1 MSSLH
6 FHPLRVASVEADTDE
21 AVVVAFDVPAALRDT
36 FFTYRPGQ
44 YLTLRADI
52 GGEDLRRSYSI
63 CSGLQDGTLRV
74 GVRKVAGGRFS
85 SWVNDSVKAG
95 DELQV
100 FPPQGHFVL
109 PVLPQ
114 LDAAND
120 AAGASAG
127 RHYLGIAAGS
137 GITPILA
144 IMKTVLAS
152 EPASRFTLIY
162 GNRSQKST
170 MFKEEIEDLKNSYLT
185 RLALHPVFSREQ
197 IDAPLN
203 AGRLDVAKLGQF
215 LATVVD
221 VSDVDHSFVCGPLG
235 VIEAAETVLVQAGL
249 PVERLHIERFGAPD
263 AAAAQTHPVLPGDAP
278 EAVVTVVRDGI
289 QRDVEFRTGMP
300 SILDAI
306 AAGGLEAPYS
316 CKSGVCSTCR
326 AKVVEGRV
334 RMDRNFA
341 LDKVEV
347 AAGFVLC
354 CQAHPLTERVVVSF
368 DER

>member
-1 MSSLH
+1 
-6 FHPLRVASVEADTDE
+6 
-21 AVVVAFDVPAALRDT
+21 
-36 FFTYRPGQ
+36 
-44 YLTLRADI
+44 
-52 GGEDLRRSYSI
+52 
-63 CSGLQDGTLRV
+63 
-74 GVRKVAGGRFS
+74 VAGGRFS
-85 SWVNDSVKAG
+85 SWVNEQVKAG

-109 PVLPQ
+109 PAVDVSH
-114 LDAAND
+114 DAAND
-120 AAGASAG
+120 AAPG

-144 IMKTVLAS
+144 IMKTVLAG
-152 EPASRFTLIY
+152 EPGSRFTLLY

-170 MFKEEIEDLKNSYLT
+170 MFKEEIEDLKNAYLT

-203 AGRLDVAKLGQF
+203 AGRLDADKLRQF
-215 LATVVD
+215 LSTGLVD
-221 VSDVDHSFVCGPLG
+221 LAEVDHAFVCGPLG
-235 VIEAAETVLVQAGL
+235 VIEAAEAVLGEAGL
-249 PVERLHIERFGAPD
+249 PAERLHIERFGAPD
-263 AAAAQTHPVLPGDAP
+263 AAAAQSHPVLPGDAP
-278 EAVVTVVRDGI
+278 KARVTVVRDGLARTI
-289 QRDVEFRTGMP
+289 DFRTGMP

-326 AKVVEGRV
+326 AKVMDGQV

-341 LDKVEV
+341 LDKAEV

-354 CQAHPLTERVVVSF
+354 CQAHPLTASVTLSF

>member
-36 FFTYRPGQ
+36 FAFRPGQ
-44 YLTLRADI
+44 YLTLRADV

-85 SWVNDSVKAG
+85 GWVNDALKVG

-109 PVLPQ
+109 PSA
-114 LDAAND
+114 DAAND
-120 AAGASAG
+120 AAPAG

-170 MFKEEIEDLKNSYLT
+170 MFKEEIEDLKNTFLT

-203 AGRLDVAKLGQF
+203 AGRLDAGKLAQF
-215 LATVVD
+215 LATLVD
-221 VSDVDHSFVCGPLG
+221 VTDVDHAFVCGPQG
-235 VIEAAETVLVQAGL
+235 VIDAAEAVLTSAGL
-249 PVERLHIERFGAPD
+249 PAERLHIERFGAPD
-263 AAAAQTHPVLPGDAP
+263 AAAAQAHPVLPGDAP
-278 EAVVTVVRDGI
+278 QAVVTVVRDGLR
-289 QRDVEFRTGMP
+289 RDVEFRTGMP

-326 AKVVEGRV
+326 AKVVEGQV

-341 LDKVEV
+341 LDKDEV

-354 CQAHPLTERVVVSF
+354 CQAHPLTERVVVTF
-368 DER
+368 DDR

>member
-1 MSSLH
+1 
-6 FHPLRVASVEADTDE
+6 
-21 AVVVAFDVPAALRDT
+21 
-36 FFTYRPGQ
+36 
-44 YLTLRADI
+44 
-52 GGEDLRRSYSI
+52 
-63 CSGLQDGTLRV
+63 V
-74 GVRKVAGGRFS
+74 GVRKIAGGRFS
-85 SWVNDSVKAG
+85 SWVNDSLQAG

-109 PVLPQ
+109 PQ
-114 LDAAND
+114 IDAAND
-120 AAGASAG
+120 AGG

-152 EPASRFTLIY
+152 EPASRFTLLY

-170 MFKEEIEDLKNSYLT
+170 MFKEEIEDLKNTYLT

-203 AGRLDVAKLGQF
+203 AGRLDAGKLALF
-215 LATVVD
+215 LATLVD
-221 VSDVDHSFVCGPLG
+221 VTDVDHAFVCGPLG
-235 VIEAAETVLVQAGL
+235 VIEAAEAVLIGAGL
-249 PVERLHIERFGAPD
+249 PADRLHIERFGAPD
-263 AAAAQTHPVLPGDAP
+263 AAAAQAHPVLPGDAP

-326 AKVVEGRV
+326 AKVIEGRV

-341 LDKVEV
+341 LDKAEV
-347 AAGFVLC
+347 AAGYVLC
-354 CQAHPLTERVVVSF
+354 CQAHPLTERVVVTF
-368 DER
+368 DDR